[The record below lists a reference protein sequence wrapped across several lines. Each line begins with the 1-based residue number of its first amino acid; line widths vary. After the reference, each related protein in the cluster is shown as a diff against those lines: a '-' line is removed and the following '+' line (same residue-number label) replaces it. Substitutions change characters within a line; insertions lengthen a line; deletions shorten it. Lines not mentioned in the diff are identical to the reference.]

1 MRQGSRRW
9 KTAAVVAGAAIA
21 LAACGSSGP
30 GESSSESGATAWALT
45 GQEAT
50 FEDSFQRWGDEHPDE
65 GIGLEFFENDAYKQK
80 IRTAVGSGS
89 GPTLIFG
96 WGGGILRSYVE
107 SDRVAP
113 LDNEIS
119 KRYFPAVADNG
130 RVDGKTYA
138 VPNNAVQPIVLYYN
152 QNVLDKA
159 DIDGP
164 PQTWDELLTD
174 VKALNDAGVAPLSIG
189 GQSKW
194 PQLMWLEYL
203 TDRIGGPEV
212 FEAILS
218 GEPKA
223 WSHPAVLK
231 ANTMIQDLVD
241 SGGFAEGF
249 ASITTDN
256 EADVALVHT
265 GKAAMI
271 LQGSWAYP
279 NFKEAQPE
287 LVADGTIAATT
298 FPTVKGGKGDPGA
311 VVGNPANFW
320 SVSADADEDA
330 QQAAQHYLEKGVLDD
345 EYVQGLIDGGGV
357 PPVKGLED
365 EVAKSDDADF
375 LSFVYELSRDAPT
388 FQLSWDQALTP
399 KQADALLTNLE
410 KVFLQT
416 VTPEEFSTAMNKTI
430 TS

>member
-9 KTAAVVAGAAIA
+9 KMAAVAAGAAIA

-30 GESSSESGATAWALT
+30 GESSESGATAWALT

-50 FEDSFQRWGDEHPDE
+50 FETSFDSWGDEHPDQS
-65 GIGLEFFENDAYKQK
+65 IGLEFFENDAYKQK
-80 IRTAVGSGS
+80 IRTAIGSGS

-107 SDRVAP
+107 ADRVVP
-113 LDNEIS
+113 LDSDIS

-152 QNVLDKA
+152 QDVLDKA

-164 PQTWDELLTD
+164 PKTWDELLDD
-174 VKALNDAGVAPLSIG
+174 VKALNDAGVAPFSIG

-203 TDRIGGPEV
+203 TDRIGGPQV
-212 FEAILS
+212 FENILS
-218 GEPKA
+218 GEPDA
-223 WSHPAVLK
+223 WSQPAVIK
-231 ANTMIQDLVD
+231 ANTMIQELVEA
-241 SGGFAEGF
+241 GGFIDGF
-249 ASITTDN
+249 ASVTTDN
-256 EADVALVHT
+256 EADLALLHT

-279 NFKEAQPE
+279 NFKEAEPE
-287 LVADGTIAATT
+287 KVADGTIAATT
-298 FPTVKGGKGDPGA
+298 FPEVEGGKGDPAA

-320 SVSADADEDA
+320 SVSADADKDA
-330 QQAAQHYLEKGVLDD
+330 QEAAKHYLEKGVLNE

-365 EVAKSDDADF
+365 EIAKSDDADF
-375 LSFVYELSRDAPT
+375 LSFVYDLSRDAPT

-399 KQADALLTNLE
+399 KQAQALLTNLE

-416 VTPEEFSTAMNKTI
+416 MTPEEFSEAMNKTI